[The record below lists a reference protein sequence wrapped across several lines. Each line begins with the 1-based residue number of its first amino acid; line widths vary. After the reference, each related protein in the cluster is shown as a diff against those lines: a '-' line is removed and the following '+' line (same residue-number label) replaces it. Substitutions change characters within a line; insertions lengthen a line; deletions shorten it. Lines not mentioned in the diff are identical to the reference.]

1 MKFFHRKVESF
12 EEVSWGCG
20 EHEAGIS
27 AAEGAVRLS
36 PPKHCASAE
45 LRAGGEP
52 GCSQASAV

>member
-1 MKFFHRKVESF
+1 VKFFHRKVESF

-36 PPKHCASAE
+36 PP
-45 LRAGGEP
+45 
-52 GCSQASAV
+52 